1 MPGRERSAEN
11 EVPVLCQPPCVTVRK
26 PLIKDA
32 GVVRTEMS
40 VFKPLLNGGVR
51 PDAGAGKERPSDQ
64 RRGAVSAHNKCRPGF
79 VFPSS
84 LPPSDLVS
92 RRPPRNGSAARGPP
106 DIDMGR
112 NQRNQPQIEGMS
124 VQIDL
129 AARVLAYSSRRAVQ
143 RPYGKN
149 LRIDQKTCRQG
160 KCGARQRSLRV
171 RCKQTAAGLAEPL
184 LPSLPVQRQNAKPGR
199 KKAGQRSPRR
209 AKPDYSYVVMPGH
222 ALRPA
227 RSIFHPGRRP
237 RLRQNRRFCRRAP
250 PPVRPVPS
258 RTAHSRAPEVRVR
271 PPLPGTAW
279 GTGETLP

>member
-32 GVVRTEMS
+32 GVVRTGMS

-92 RRPPRNGSAARGPP
+92 RRPPRNGSAARGSP

-124 VQIDL
+124 VQIDV
-129 AARVLAYSSRRAVQ
+129 AARVLAYPSRRAVQ
-143 RPYGKN
+143 RPYGKIWGSTRRRVGRESAERASALCASGASRPPQG
-149 LRIDQKTCRQG
+149 LRNPSSPPFLSS
-160 KCGARQRSLRV
+160 ARTRNRGE
-171 RCKQTAAGLAEPL
+171 R
-184 LPSLPVQRQNAKPGR
+184 
-199 KKAGQRSPRR
+199 RR
-209 AKPDYSYVVMPGH
+209 ASV
-222 ALRPA
+222 APA
-227 RSIFHPGRRP
+227 G
-237 RLRQNRRFCRRAP
+237 
-250 PPVRPVPS
+250 PS
-258 RTAHSRAPEVRVR
+258 PITAIS
-271 PPLPGTAW
+271 
-279 GTGETLP
+279 